1 MDNLTKLLVDL
12 GRDAE
17 LEARYRSDRDDV
29 IAEYGLSDEA
39 AEALKKGDLDALRK
53 LSGLDE
59 LRLTN
64 STVKAYR

>member
-12 GRDAE
+12 GGDAE
-17 LEARYRSDRDDV
+17 LEGRYRSDPDAV

-39 AEALKKGDLDALRK
+39 AAALKKGDLDALRK
-53 LSGLDE
+53 LSGLNE
-59 LRLTN
+59 LRMTN

>member
-12 GRDAE
+12 GGDAG
-17 LEARYRSDRDDV
+17 LEARYRNDPDAV
-29 IAEYGLSDEA
+29 LAEYELSDEA
-39 AEALKKGDLDALRK
+39 AAAMKKGDLEALRK